1 MGKNAAKAVGAA
13 GRIDAHMM
21 DPHTLTI
28 IEDDPKSPLYDGFG
42 KGKGIAEDTVLNIM
56 EHGILQPILARR
68 AGAKDGVPII
78 EVIAGRDRVR
88 AVRIANERLA
98 KSGSALLKV
107 PVIFKRGDDKKLF
120 GMVLSEN
127 VHRKA
132 LSPLYKARQMQRY
145 LDMGATE
152 ADVMRDLH
160 ISTATVRNYKALL
173 ECTTKVQKLV
183 DTDQVST
190 EAAIEL
196 SKLPH
201 AEQDAKVDEMMASG
215 ATKGIKALEAVK
227 EAKAGRPAKPQSTSK
242 TRSRSFAEKAVAAL
256 RKKDSASATMVAE
269 VFSFIYGNDAALK
282 KLPLVVQDVLK
293 QIL

>member
-21 DPHTLTI
+21 DPNALTI

-42 KGKGIAEDTVLNIM
+42 KGKGVSEDMVLNVM
-56 EHGILQPILARR
+56 EHGILQPVLARR
-68 AGAKDGVPII
+68 AGEKGGVPII
-78 EVIAGRDRVR
+78 EIIAGRDRVR
-88 AVRIANERLA
+88 VARIANERLA
-98 KSGSALLKV
+98 KSGSALIKV

-152 ADVMRDLH
+152 GDVMRDLH

-183 DTDQVST
+183 DTDQLSA

-201 AEQDAKVDEMMASG
+201 AEQDTKVDEMVASG

-242 TRSRSFAEKAVAAL
+242 MRSRKFAEKAIAAL
-256 RKKDSASATMVAE
+256 KKKDSASATTAME
-269 VFSFIYGNDAALK
+269 VLNFIYGNDSALK
-282 KLPLVVQDVLK
+282 RLPVVVQDVFK
-293 QIL
+293 QLL